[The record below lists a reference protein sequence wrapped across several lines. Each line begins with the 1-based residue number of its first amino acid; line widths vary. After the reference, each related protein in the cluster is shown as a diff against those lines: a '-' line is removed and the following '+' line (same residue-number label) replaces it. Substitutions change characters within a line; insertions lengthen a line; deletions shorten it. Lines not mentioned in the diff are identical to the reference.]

1 MLQPSHPRTEKMIC
15 SKERDVCSRRYRK
28 MDLIELA
35 CSFRAEKILA
45 SFFFSSLWTEPKNI
59 GFIIMPFLTNFSDR
73 IVKSIKVFDFVLFCF
88 CCCFLLFVCLFFF
101 HAFFTDFVQ
110 KLYARLTGVQF

>member
-1 MLQPSHPRTEKMIC
+1 
-15 SKERDVCSRRYRK
+15 
-28 MDLIELA
+28 
-35 CSFRAEKILA
+35 
-45 SFFFSSLWTEPKNI
+45 
-59 GFIIMPFLTNFSDR
+59 MPFLTNFSDR